1 MKPHPGQ
8 LRVWTFGVG
17 DQKRYGAPFLVLEV
31 RRDVTHDST
40 KVLENR
46 KIYSVWTRT
55 VEVESEAISEA
66 R

>member
-8 LRVWTFGVG
+8 LRVWTFGDG

-31 RRDVTHDST
+31 RRDNTPDST

>member
-1 MKPHPGQ
+1 M
-8 LRVWTFGVG
+8 
-17 DQKRYGAPFLVLEV
+17 VLEV
-31 RRDVTHDST
+31 RRDITHDST